1 MKYCKKTTETH
12 SLSSRY
18 PECILPIALEVAK
31 EGGKGT
37 HFGKDCLCIDMDGV
51 EKTIKRN
58 SPMATM
64 DMAMGIS
71 YQISKN
77 EGGYVKEVIKSP
89 QMLLVEFKFNCKS
102 PANIKLKEI
111 RDKIKGSKEWLGNE
125 VAVCKDYIFIFQS
138 ATKKVAISYF
148 NRLSVNRFPCLIMD
162 IDEFYC
168 KYFM

>member
-1 MKYCKKTTETH
+1 MKYCKKTTESH
-12 SLSSRY
+12 SLSSKF
-18 PECILPIALEVAK
+18 PECIIPIARELVK
-31 EGGKGT
+31 EGGRGAD
-37 HFGKDCLCIDMDGV
+37 FGNDCLCIDMDGV
-51 EKTIKRN
+51 EKTEKRS

-71 YQISKN
+71 HKTSRN
-77 EGGYVKEVIKSP
+77 EGGFIKEVIKSP

-125 VAVCKDYIFIFQS
+125 IAICNDYVFIFQS
-138 ATKKVAISYF
+138 ATKNVAISYF
-148 NRLSVNRFPCLIMD
+148 SRLSVNRFPCLIMD

-168 KYFM
+168 KYFR